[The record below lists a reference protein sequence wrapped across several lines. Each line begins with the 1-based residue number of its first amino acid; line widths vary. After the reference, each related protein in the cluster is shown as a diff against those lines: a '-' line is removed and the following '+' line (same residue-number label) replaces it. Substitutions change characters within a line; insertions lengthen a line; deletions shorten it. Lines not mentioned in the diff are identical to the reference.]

1 MRKRKTSNDNVNYR
15 DILKKQGY
23 QLVGNGG
30 AVKTCL
36 WLRKSLKDEGVC
48 YKEKFYGIKSHR
60 CIQMTPT
67 LDCNQRCLHCW
78 RPVEFSTFGEF
89 TSYDEPKALVDGS
102 VLAQRRLL
110 SGYKGFKKINV
121 DKLTEAFDPRHVA
134 ISLNGEPTLYPFLN
148 ELIEEFKK
156 RGMTT
161 FVVSNGTQPVI
172 LEAIR
177 PTQLYVSL
185 NAPNEDYYYKICRP
199 INGSFSNLLKSLH
212 VLSKHESRT
221 VVRIT
226 LANGINRFDPGHYAS
241 LIEMA
246 EPDYVEVK
254 SYMHLGFSR
263 TRLPRSTMVEHSDIV
278 AFASDLA
285 DALGYDMADESK
297 ISRVALL
304 SKNKARQKIVI

>member
-1 MRKRKTSNDNVNYR
+1 M
-15 DILKKQGY
+15 
-23 QLVGNGG
+23 VGDRG

-60 CIQMTPT
+60 CIQMTPA

-78 RPVEFSTFGEF
+78 RPVEFNTLDEC
-89 TSYDEPKALVDGS
+89 TSYDEPRVLVDGS
-102 VLAQRRLL
+102 IAAQRRLL
-110 SGYKGFKKINV
+110 TGYKGFEKINTN
-121 DKLTEAFDPRHVA
+121 KLTEAFAPRHVA

-148 ELIEEFKK
+148 ELIEECKK
-156 RGMTT
+156 GGLTT
-161 FVVSNGTQPVI
+161 FVVSNGTRPDI
-172 LEAIR
+172 LEAIH

-185 NAPNEDYYYKICRP
+185 NAPDEEHYYRICRP
-199 INGSFSNLLKSLH
+199 MSSSFSNFKKSLH
-212 VLSKHESRT
+212 VLSEHESRT
-221 VVRIT
+221 VVRVT
-226 LANGINRFDPGHYAS
+226 LANGINRFNPNNYAN

-263 TRLPRSTMVEHSDIV
+263 KRLPRSAMVEHGDVV

-285 DALGYDMADESK
+285 DALGYEIADESK
-297 ISRVALL
+297 ISRVVLL
-304 SKNKARQKIVI
+304 SKSKASRKIAI

>member
-1 MRKRKTSNDNVNYR
+1 MRKRKTSNDSGNYR

-23 QLVGNGG
+23 QLVGHGG

-48 YKEKFYGIKSHR
+48 YKEKFYGIKSHC

-67 LDCNQRCLHCW
+67 FNCNQRCLHCW
-78 RPVEFSTFGEF
+78 RPVEFSSPDEF
-89 TSYDEPKALVDGS
+89 TSYDEPDVLVDGS
-102 VLAQRRLL
+102 IEAQRRLL
-110 SGYKGFKKINV
+110 SGYKGFKQINF
-121 DKLTEAFDPRHVA
+121 DKLTEAFNPRHVA

-161 FVVSNGTQPVI
+161 FVVSNGTQPAI
-172 LEAIR
+172 LEAIQ
-177 PTQLYVSL
+177 PTQLYISL
-185 NAPNEDYYYKICRP
+185 NAPNEDHYYRICRP

-212 VLSKHESRT
+212 ILSKHESRT
-221 VVRIT
+221 VIRIT
-226 LANGINRFDPGHYAS
+226 LANGINRFNPGHYAN
-241 LIEMA
+241 LIETA

-263 TRLPRSTMVEHSDIV
+263 KRLPRSTMVEHDDVV

-285 DALGYDMADESK
+285 DALGYEMADESRV
-297 ISRVALL
+297 SRVVLL
-304 SKNKARQKIVI
+304 SKSNPSRKIVI